1 MRALSC
7 FLLTLCF
14 AVCFT
19 AVKGQGQQV
28 RVDFYKD
35 PFLVTIDKSVSV
47 EIPQQFTAETFKKG
61 YTAIN
66 AANYQPIIDSLLSYK
81 AEHQL
86 NDWLYYQLVRRV
98 AQQISP
104 KQENYGRYTFY
115 KWFMLNKS
123 GYDARL
129 AISHQKVI
137 FYVYNN
143 EDISDIPY
151 FMVDGK
157 QFVCLNIHDYANTNL
172 NDDPPVPV
180 NIPIAAATKAFSYK
194 VTRMPNFKASD
205 YQEKE
210 LQFTYHHKVYYF
222 NIKLNPDVE
231 NIFMN

>member
-35 PFLVTIDKSVSV
+35 PFLVTVDPSVSV
-47 EIPQQFTAETFKKG
+47 EIPQQFTAATFKKG
-61 YTAIN
+61 YAAIN

-104 KQENYGRYTFY
+104 KEENYGRYTFY

-172 NDDPPVPV
+172 NQLCYDP
-180 NIPIAAATKAFSYK
+180 
-194 VTRMPNFKASD
+194 
-205 YQEKE
+205 
-210 LQFTYHHKVYYF
+210 HH
-222 NIKLNPDVE
+222 IL
-231 NIFMN
+231 